1 MGLNDF
7 DERLITFSL
16 SALSRIGVFYLD
28 YAIAPAGYGRNMDWF
43 HNDVLGYNYMW
54 FFLTRLNISDEL
66 LLDGRRWHY

>member
-7 DERLITFSL
+7 DERLITLSL

-28 YAIAPAGYGRNMDWF
+28 YAIAPVGYGRNIDWF
-43 HNDVLGYNYMW
+43 NNDVLGYNYMW
-54 FFLTRLNISDEL
+54 FFLTCLNISDEQ